1 VLQAWQMKEADKS
14 LKRHRAKHP
23 HPTLDVHFLSLS
35 VQPAPALDKSSALFQ
50 SLFPAATL
58 TGTAV
63 TTAST
68 FMFSWSHLMDHF
80 STSPGQR

>member
-1 VLQAWQMKEADKS
+1 MKEADKS